1 MDLRDQ
7 IAIAA
12 LQGLLANPNN
22 WMVESEVLASAA
34 YKHANAMVVERESGS
49 VDSVESIKQHLIK
62 AIKEQH
68 NMDIGDLPLTAG
80 HLVRILQTGTFLG
93 FK

>member
-7 IAIAA
+7 FSIAA

-34 YKHANAMVVERESGS
+34 YKHADAMIAEREK
-49 VDSVESIKQHLIK
+49 DDVETKDQIKQMLVD
-62 AIKEQH
+62 AIKKKH
-68 NMDIGDLPLTAG
+68 HGINTTAFLPARDLIYQLT
-80 HLVRILQTGTFLG
+80 TGKPF
-93 FK
+93 